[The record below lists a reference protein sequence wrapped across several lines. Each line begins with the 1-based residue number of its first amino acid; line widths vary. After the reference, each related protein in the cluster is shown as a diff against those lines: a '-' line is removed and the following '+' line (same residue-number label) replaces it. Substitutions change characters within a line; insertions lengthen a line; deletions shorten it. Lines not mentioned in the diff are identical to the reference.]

1 MTSALSQSAW
11 ALLAALAVAS
21 AADAAA
27 APVPP
32 PAAAAPVPL
41 VIVVYD
47 QPNYMG
53 HAVTIDRA
61 VPDLAAIKFDDKV
74 ASFEIRGA
82 GDWMLC
88 ENRNYAG
95 RCVRVQSRA
104 DDLKILQ
111 IGGRVS
117 SLYPVPATPAGLITP

>member
-1 MTSALSQSAW
+1 MTFALSVPVGV
-11 ALLAALAVAS
+11 LVAVCAF

-27 APVPP
+27 APGAP
-32 PAAAAPVPL
+32 PAEVVPAPL
-41 VIVVYD
+41 TIVVYD
-47 QPNYMG
+47 QPNYKG
-53 HAVTIDRA
+53 RAVTIDRA
-61 VPDLAAIKFDDKV
+61 VADLASIKFDDKV

-95 RCVRVQSRA
+95 RCVRAQSKA
-104 DDLKILQ
+104 DDLKLLQ

-117 SLYPVPATPAGLITP
+117 SLYPVPATP

>member
-1 MTSALSQSAW
+1 MTV
-11 ALLAALAVAS
+11 ALLLPVGVLIAGFAF

-27 APVPP
+27 APDAP
-32 PAAAAPVPL
+32 PATVAPVPL

-47 QPNYMG
+47 KPGYKGRQ
-53 HAVTIDRA
+53 ATIDRA
-61 VPDLAAIKFDDKV
+61 VPDMAALQFDDKV

-95 RCVRVQSRA
+95 RCVRAQSKA
-104 DDLKILQ
+104 DDLKVLQ

-117 SLYPVPATPAGLITP
+117 SLYPVPVTP